1 MAYDYMAEGNALR
14 GGFGPRSALD
24 SVTAPAAAAP
34 AEGVAPEGGLS
45 SVRAAIARR
54 QALQR
59 DQQAYYDQMAKQLA
73 ERRTGPSTSEQL
85 FELSA
90 ALARPTTVRGFSG
103 VLSNVMPVLQQQA
116 RATREGTEGRMEA
129 ANALELAR
137 MKGALGLADTELDTE
152 LKLAELMAKGEKPGF
167 TYQLDQTG
175 NVREV
180 PKTAYRP
187 LTKADF
193 DAIPAG
199 SYYVVPSGAKAGRVV
214 QKTVGGGY

>member
-1 MAYDYMAEGNALR
+1 MAYDYMAERNALLGR
-14 GGFGPRSALD
+14 GPLSALD
-24 SVTAPAAAAP
+24 SVAPADVAP
-34 AEGVAPEGGLS
+34 AEVTAPEGGLS
-45 SVRAAIARR
+45 AVRAVIARR
-54 QALQR
+54 QKLQN
-59 DQQAYYDQMAKQLA
+59 DQQAFYDLMAKQLQ

-103 VLSNVMPVLQQQA
+103 VLNNVMPVLQQQA
-116 RATREGTEGRMEA
+116 KATRVGTEGRMEA
-129 ANALELAR
+129 ANALQLAR
-137 MKGALGLADTELDTE
+137 MKAALGLADTELETE
-152 LKLAELMAKGEKPGF
+152 LKLAELTAKEKPGYS
-167 TYQLDQTG
+167 YQLDQTG

-193 DAIPAG
+193 DTIPVGA
-199 SYYVVPSGAKAGRVV
+199 YYVVPSGAKAGRVV